1 MAAVPSL
8 APVRE
13 QFAEERALRRFVATV
28 GRLQVPLVARLLW
41 ARATAELASMSA
53 DAAAVREARLG
64 GIRLYRRAMRIA
76 WHDPITLGDLVIDGD
91 DLRGIGIHSGPEIG
105 ATLKRLLESVLD
117 DPTRNTRERLLA
129 LASVRT

>member
-1 MAAVPSL
+1 
-8 APVRE
+8 
-13 QFAEERALRRFVATV
+13 
-28 GRLQVPLVARLLW
+28 
-41 ARATAELASMSA
+41 MSA